1 MLPQPLWGNLHFLRF
16 RFTVS
21 LGFLLGCF
29 AGVVPSLEYVLI
41 HFFLFLHLESVLRF
55 LAIVFCTLM
64 KRGIYQLAGYYA
76 IWVRGISEQTAKKIC
91 NYQT

>member
-1 MLPQPLWGNLHFLRF
+1 MGKLTFF
-16 RFTVS
+16 EVSFTVS

-29 AGVVPSLEYVLI
+29 AGVLPSLEYVLI
-41 HFFLFLHLESVLRF
+41 HFYLFLHLESVLRF
-55 LAIVFCTLM
+55 LAIVFCILM

-91 NYQT
+91 NYPT